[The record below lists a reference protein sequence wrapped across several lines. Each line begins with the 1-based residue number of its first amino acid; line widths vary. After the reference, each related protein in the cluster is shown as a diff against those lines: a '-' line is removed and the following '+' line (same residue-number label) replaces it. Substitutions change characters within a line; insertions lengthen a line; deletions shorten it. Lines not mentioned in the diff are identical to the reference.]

1 MARVFPPNPD
11 FGDGRRGEEGA
22 TAYTLFTHRHRFAAW
37 AAARAAQR
45 GFTSVG
51 KLVEALEG
59 CGVVEFASRVGKRRV
74 SEAEFDA
81 EHARW
86 CERIM
91 GRLKRRGVQN
101 VTFGRAAKLVAVYLK
116 VMIVIGPSGHAPVA
130 GVVHPPIDRILLRG
144 LARAPG
150 IPEPITREWARLNWT
165 ALDKRGYS
173 RLIRQ
178 LRDCLG
184 KGEAMWRLEKHLT
197 PAV

>member
-1 MARVFPPNPD
+1 MARLVAPD
-11 FGDGRRGEEGA
+11 IEFGDSRRGEVRVA
-22 TAYTLFTHRHRFAAW
+22 AYTLFTHRHRFAAW

-59 CGVVEFASRVGKRRV
+59 CGVVDFASRVGKRRV
-74 SEAEFDA
+74 SEAEYDA
-81 EHARW
+81 EHAKW
-86 CERIM
+86 CGRIM
-91 GRLKRRGVQN
+91 GRLRRRGVKN

-116 VMIVIGPSGHAPVA
+116 VMIVIGPYARAPIA
-130 GVVHPPIDRILLRG
+130 RVVHPPIDRILLRG

-165 ALDKRGYS
+165 TLDKRGYT

-178 LRDCLG
+178 LRDYLG
-184 KGEAMWRLEKHLT
+184 KGEAIWRLEKHWT
-197 PAV
+197 PTG

>member
-1 MARVFPPNPD
+1 MFSPNPD
-11 FGDGRRGEEGA
+11 FGDGRRGEERVA
-22 TAYTLFTHRHRFAAW
+22 AYTLFTHRHRFAAW

-45 GFTSVG
+45 GFTSVE
-51 KLVEALEG
+51 KLMEALEG

-74 SEAEFDA
+74 SEAEYDA

-91 GRLKRRGVQN
+91 AHLKRRRVKN

-116 VMIVIGPSGHAPVA
+116 TMIVIGPDGSSPIA
-130 GVVHPPIDRILLRG
+130 GVLHPPIDRILLRS
-144 LARAPG
+144 LARD
-150 IPEPITREWARLNWT
+150 PEVPRPIRREWARLNWT
-165 ALDKRGYS
+165 TLDKRGYS

-184 KGEAMWRLEKHLT
+184 KGKPLWHLERHWI
-197 PAV
+197 PSG